1 MPLSSR
7 LRWTASLLFVLALL
21 ATALPAHARVD
32 PPHPPVDPHHVDG
45 SSIGGPIDLSSTWL
59 VKQGDDPGYSS
70 PQLDD
75 SKWTVI
81 TVNRPLNRFGLK
93 DVDAIWYRTHVHL
106 PTDKHNLALLM
117 RNFEGSEEFYANG
130 MLLGSFGTF
139 AGNGKRWYDTTD
151 VILQIPEGLIRAG
164 DLTIAI
170 RARIGKDAQ
179 FGAVTGG
186 LNNNTLLLLGTR
198 DDLVGVRSLRNFRS
212 YTSSVT
218 NLTLELLL
226 SLVALSLAMTLRS
239 EREYLAL
246 FIYTAAQVV
255 EGSIN
260 FWRDLTNTPN
270 SPFFLI
276 LGSIFI
282 TISLLAYIEFLRIVL
297 RLRRTRLLVIYYG
310 LLAFVLIVV
319 FQTINIGLLEGPKGY
334 SNGFIAAANVF
345 AVIVTLP
352 VGTGLPLLAL
362 WTWWKRRSTDAL
374 LLFIPLL
381 LQNIVEYTD
390 KFYTVLYFMGLRHQE
405 FNGMAPI
412 QGLYVAWGEITDF
425 IATITL
431 LLFIVLRT
439 LRIARAKAATAA
451 EIAAAQTVQQVLLA
465 RSAQPTPGFDVET
478 VYRPASEVG
487 GDFFLVSPGSDGS
500 LVAIVGDVSGKGLI
514 AAMRV
519 SMILGVLRR
528 EESREPA
535 AVLRGLNEALLLPV
549 TDARSAPGFTTACC
563 IRLEHSGQYS
573 IANAGHIAPYIDGA
587 EIPTAAALPLGL
599 AGDQEYE
606 VASGRLTT
614 GKKLVLMSDGVVEA
628 RSASGELYG
637 FDRTALLTLRPAVE
651 IAETAANFGQE
662 DDITV
667 LTIACCA

>member
-32 PPHPPVDPHHVDG
+32 PPHPPLDPHHVDG

-70 PQLDD
+70 PRLDD
-75 SKWTVI
+75 SSWTVI
-81 TVNRPLNRFGLK
+81 SVKKPLKSYGLK
-93 DVDAIWYRTHVHL
+93 NVDTIWYRTHVQL
-106 PTDKHNLALLM
+106 PPNKHGLELLL
-117 RNFEGSEEFYANG
+117 RSFGGSEQFYLNG
-130 MLLGSFGTF
+130 VSLGSFGEF
-139 AGNGKRWYDTTD
+139 AGTGKPWYDNTD
-151 VILQIPEGLIRAG
+151 VLLAIPDDLISAG
-164 DLTIAI
+164 DMTIAI
-170 RARIGKDAQ
+170 RARIGTDSQ
-179 FGAVTGG
+179 FGAITGG
-186 LNNNTLLLLGTR
+186 INDNTLLLLGTG
-198 DDLVGVRSLRNFRS
+198 DDLIGVRSLRNFR
-212 YTSSVT
+212 YYISSVT

-226 SLVALSLAMTLRS
+226 ALVALSLAVTLRS

-246 FIYTAAQVV
+246 FVFAAAQVV
-255 EGSIN
+255 QGTIN
-260 FWRDLTNTPN
+260 LWRDLTNTPN

-276 LGSIFI
+276 VGGVLI
-282 TISLLAYIEFLRIVL
+282 TLNVLALIEFVRMVL
-297 RLRRTRLLVIYYG
+297 QLRRTRLLVIYYG

-319 FQTINIGLLEGPKGY
+319 FQTINIILLQSSTGF

-345 AVIVTLP
+345 AVIVMLP
-352 VGTGLPLLAL
+352 AEMGLPLLAI
-362 WTWWKRRSTDAL
+362 WTYWRRRSTDAL
-374 LLFIPLL
+374 LLFFPLI
-381 LQNIVEYTD
+381 LQDALEYTT

-465 RSAQPTPGFDVET
+465 RSSQPTPGFDVES

-606 VASGRLTT
+606 VASGRLAT